1 MYTHIHTPTYQKK
14 NQHIKELQR
23 TPTVHTAHKTPS
35 DLHTRTDY
43 TNMSLKKKKREKL
56 SATLMPPTT
65 GLAPP
70 LLLND
75 FAEKKKKEKR
85 QQQNTHRST
94 LKIRSNQPES
104 VSQDAR
110 IHIGSSWRRRT
121 PENKHTCGVIDA
133 GR

>member
-65 GLAPP
+65 GLAPT

-75 FAEKKKKEKR
+75 FAEIKKTPATEHTQIDSQKSG
-85 QQQNTHRST
+85 QT
-94 LKIRSNQPES
+94 NQS
-104 VSQDAR
+104 L
-110 IHIGSSWRRRT
+110 
-121 PENKHTCGVIDA
+121 
-133 GR
+133 